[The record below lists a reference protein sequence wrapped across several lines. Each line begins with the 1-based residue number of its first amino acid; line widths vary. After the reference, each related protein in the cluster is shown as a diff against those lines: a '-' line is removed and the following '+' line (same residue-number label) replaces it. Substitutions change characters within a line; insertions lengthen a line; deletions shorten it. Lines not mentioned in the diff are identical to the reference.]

1 MKNIVQTLL
10 VAAFLISLLT
20 VSAQQKSIYLYSRT
34 YLPNQ
39 DAFVEFNA
47 PPGNLVLSLERVL
60 EPEQVLLGQKNI
72 RKPVL
77 PSNAKT
83 KVIRRVTRRLT
94 TDGYDRYSF
103 GKLPVGVY
111 AVRAIRGQTKTSIL
125 MLVSDLGLV
134 VKRGATKALTYS
146 VNRFSGTPKVSSVW
160 LWDAGIKD
168 QTLSSKDGVADLEVN
183 KKSEPVFLARAGNA
197 WALSGGYWN
206 SYEDTKIKGYIYTD
220 RPVYRPGH
228 RVEFKGT
235 LRDAKTLKAISG
247 KDITVT
253 VRASQ
258 DDSEVFKKDL
268 QTNDFGSFNA
278 GLDLTLEAVTG
289 TYYVSASIKGDTSE
303 NYSGTF
309 IVEAYQKPEYSV
321 TVTPSRER
329 AVQGD
334 RVKFK
339 ISADYLFGGKVSG
352 AKVTYFVTK
361 ANYYAY
367 TYDGETYDGSS
378 ESADYGSDL
387 VIREEARLDQNGSLE
402 VSLPLEKNPN
412 AQALSYRIQAEVED
426 ESRRTVAGN
435 ARVIAFPSALN
446 VSSRTSDYIYQ
457 PGDTITSTVNT
468 SDLNDKPISG
478 VVSLEVVRE
487 SWVKVNND
495 YKSVSTSLFT
505 RSVKTGADG
514 VGILNFKAPQ
524 GGGYN
529 IIAKAKDS
537 AGRVS
542 RSESFIWVLSDNQ
555 DWYWN
560 YRELEIK
567 LDQKNYK
574 IGDTATALIGS
585 PKPGVPVLVT
595 LEQDGI
601 KRFELVR
608 SQGAAIRYR
617 FKITKDMQPNIF
629 ISAVLASE
637 GNFFSNTATVR
648 VPVTD
653 AFLKVAITPDKAKY
667 LPGEKG
673 KLEIAVTDVNGK
685 GVPAELGVGV
695 IDEAIYLVR
704 SDNTPDIRAFYYGT
718 RGNLVGY
725 STSDGF
731 SFEVEAQILAG
742 LKPETTSARFAQNKE
757 DSAAKVAAP
766 GDSPNTPRKDFRDTA
781 LWIPNV
787 VTDSGG
793 RATLEV
799 TYPDNLTT
807 YRTTARG
814 ITTDAK
820 VGQGTGKSLVTKDVL
835 TRLITPSFLVR
846 GDSSVLSSITN
857 NTTENAITAQ
867 QKLELQNLETTGSA
881 DRQYPL
887 AAKARERTDYTVTA
901 SKSGTATA
909 TASVISNGGTDAMQL
924 NVPVLPRGF
933 QDRQGFAANV
943 SEGVKTLNIPNDA
956 NLETAKLRVYITPNL
971 TGAVAPALEYLVGY
985 PYGCTEQ
992 TMSRFLPALLAK
1004 QTIGLN
1010 GLPQATIDQIPA
1022 ITKAGVKRLLDF
1034 QHGDGGWGFWQTDS
1048 STLEMSAYVL
1058 HGLVKAK
1065 QAGAKVPNAAL
1076 ENAVKYISKT
1086 VQDAKLEQGERAYA
1100 YRALAEAGRVNVDA
1114 LQRFSRRTELEP
1126 YALANAAIG
1135 LSKVGKTQDAK
1146 DVLDR
1151 LKAKRIDRDRGIH
1164 WEKPKKLYDWY
1175 YYWDDNDIQTTAVA
1189 LEAIAKLEPASPLLP
1204 KISNWILK
1212 NRSGARWVSTQDTAS
1227 VIQAAIALPK
1237 ASTTATAST
1246 SSIVLNGASVEATTL
1261 PSSAGTQSLEL
1272 PINNLKAGKNTL
1284 EVQNSDPN
1292 TLYSTELSIVREPS
1306 ELKSSDA
1313 SGLKVNR
1320 RYEKLEAKWDAKQ
1333 NRYVYARKP
1342 LLSAGKLQPVT
1353 VGDMVLVTL
1362 YVKSLEGRMQ
1372 YVLVS
1377 DPIPAGMKA
1386 LDERSLSIT
1395 DVSSGDNYYDW
1406 NYWYSGRDIRDERV
1420 DLYAYSLVGTQT
1432 MQYILRAQTPGKY
1445 TALPANASL
1454 MYDPEVTGQSAA
1466 STFTIRDRGQ

>member
-1 MKNIVQTLL
+1 MIAV
-10 VAAFLISLLT
+10 FLMSFLT

-77 PSNAKT
+77 PANAKT
-83 KVIRRVTRRLT
+83 RVIRRVTRRLIS
-94 TDGYDRYSF
+94 DGYDRFNF
-103 GKLPVGVY
+103 GKLAVGVY
-111 AVRAIRGQTKTSIL
+111 AVRATKGQTRTSIL

-134 VKRGATKALTYS
+134 VKRAPTRALTYT
-146 VNRFSGTPKVSSVW
+146 VNRFSGIPKIASVW
-160 LWDAGIKD
+160 IWDAGIKD
-168 QTLSSKDGVADLEVN
+168 QALTGKDGVAQLELG
-183 KKSEPVFLARAGNA
+183 KKSNPVFLARAGNA
-197 WALSGGYWN
+197 WALSDGSWN

-228 RVEFKGT
+228 HVEFKGT
-235 LRDAKTLKAISG
+235 LRDAKTLKAIAG
-247 KDITVT
+247 KDISVT
-253 VRASQ
+253 IRASQ
-258 DDSEVFKKDL
+258 DDSEVFKSDL
-268 QTNDFGSFNA
+268 KTSDFGSFNA
-278 GLDLTLEAVTG
+278 GFDLSLEAVTG
-289 TYYVSASIKGDTSE
+289 SYYISANLKGDNSE
-303 NYSGTF
+303 SYQGSF

-378 ESADYGSDL
+378 ETSDYGSDL

-402 VSLPLEKNPN
+402 VSLPLEKNPD

-435 ARVIAFPSALN
+435 ARVIAFPSAVN

-468 SDLNDKPISG
+468 SDLNDKPIASL
-478 VVSLEVVRE
+478 VSLELVRE
-487 SWVKVNND
+487 SWIKVKNE
-495 YKSVSTSLFT
+495 YKSVSTTLFT
-505 RSVKTGADG
+505 RSIKTGADG
-514 VGILNFKAPQ
+514 VGIVNFKAPQ
-524 GGGYN
+524 GGGYS
-529 IIAKAKDS
+529 IIARARDG

-542 RSESFIWVLSDNQ
+542 KSESFVWVLSDNQ

-574 IGDTATALIGS
+574 VGDTATALIGS
-585 PKPGVPVLVT
+585 PKPGTPVLVT

-601 KRFELVR
+601 RRYELVR

-617 FKITKDMQPNIF
+617 FKITKDMQPNVF
-629 ISAVLASE
+629 ISAVLASD
-637 GNFFSNTATVR
+637 GSFYSSTATVR

-653 AFLKVAITPDKAKY
+653 AFLKVAITADKAKY

-704 SDNTPDIRAFYYGT
+704 SDDTPDIRGFYYGT

-725 STSDGF
+725 NTSEGF
-731 SFEVEAQILAG
+731 SFEVQTLVLAG
-742 LKPETTSARFAQNKE
+742 AKPETTEARFAQNKE
-757 DSAAKVAAP
+757 DSAKAAAP
-766 GDSPNTPRKDFRDTA
+766 GDNPNTPRKDFRDTA
-781 LWIPNV
+781 LWVPNL
-787 VTDSGG
+787 VTDENG

-799 TYPDNLTT
+799 SYPDNLTT

-814 ITTDAK
+814 ITQDAK

-835 TRLITPSFLVR
+835 TRLITPTFMVR

-857 NTTENAITAQ
+857 NTIDSSITAQ
-867 QKLELQNLETTGSA
+867 QKLELQNLETQGSM
-881 DRQYPL
+881 DRQYQL

-909 TASVISNGGTDAMQL
+909 VSSVVSQGGTDAMQL
-924 NVPVLPRGF
+924 SIPVLPRGF
-933 QDRQGFAANV
+933 EQYQGWAANV
-943 SEGVKTLNIPNDA
+943 SEGVKTLSIPNDA

-971 TGAVAPALEYLVGY
+971 AGAVAPALEYLVGY

-1010 GLPQATIDQIPA
+1010 GLEQATIDQIPA

-1034 QHGDGGWGFWQTDS
+1034 QHGDGGWGFWQTDD

-1065 QAGAKVPNAAL
+1065 QTGAKVPNAAL
-1076 ENAVKYISKT
+1076 ENAVKYVAKT
-1086 VQDAKLEQGERAYA
+1086 VQDGKLEQGERAYA
-1100 YRALAEAGRVNVDA
+1100 YRSLAEAGRVNVDS
-1114 LQRFSRRTELEP
+1114 LQRFARRTELEP
-1126 YALANAAIG
+1126 YSLANAAIA
-1135 LSKVGKTQDAK
+1135 LAKVGKTQAAK

-1151 LKAKRIDRDRGIH
+1151 LIAKRIDRDRGIH
-1164 WEKPKKLYDWY
+1164 WEKPKKPYDWY
-1175 YYWDDNDIQTTAVA
+1175 YYWDDNNIQTTAA
-1189 LEAIAKLEPASPLLP
+1189 SLEALAKLEPNSPLLP
-1204 KISNWILK
+1204 KVSNWLLK

-1227 VIQAAIALPK
+1227 VIEAALALPK
-1237 ASTTATAST
+1237 TAASTASD
-1246 SSIVLNGASVEATTL
+1246 SSILLNGSSLTLKEL

-1272 PINNLKAGKNTL
+1272 PVDSLKAGQNTL
-1284 EVQNSDPN
+1284 EVQNADPN
-1292 TLYSTELSIVREPS
+1292 TLYSAELKYVREPN
-1306 ELKSSDA
+1306 ELKS
-1313 SGLKVNR
+1313 
-1320 RYEKLEAKWDAKQ
+1320 E
-1333 NRYVYARKP
+1333 
-1342 LLSAGKLQPVT
+1342 
-1353 VGDMVLVTL
+1353 
-1362 YVKSLEGRMQ
+1362 
-1372 YVLVS
+1372 
-1377 DPIPAGMKA
+1377 
-1386 LDERSLSIT
+1386 
-1395 DVSSGDNYYDW
+1395 
-1406 NYWYSGRDIRDERV
+1406 
-1420 DLYAYSLVGTQT
+1420 
-1432 MQYILRAQTPGKY
+1432 
-1445 TALPANASL
+1445 
-1454 MYDPEVTGQSAA
+1454 
-1466 STFTIRDRGQ
+1466 

>member
-10 VAAFLISLLT
+10 VAAFLVSFLT

-77 PSNAKT
+77 PTNAKT

-94 TDGYDRYSF
+94 SDGYDRFSF

-111 AVRAIRGQTKTSIL
+111 AVRATKGQTKTSIL
-125 MLVSDLGLV
+125 MIVSDLGLV
-134 VKRGATKALTYS
+134 VKRAPTKALTYS
-146 VNRFSGTPKVSSVW
+146 VNRFSGTPKIASVW
-160 LWDAGIKD
+160 LWDGGIKD
-168 QTLSSKDGVADLEVN
+168 QTLSNKDGIAQLEVG
-183 KKSEPVFLARAGNA
+183 KKSDPIFLARAGNS
-197 WALSGGYWN
+197 WALSGGSWN
-206 SYEDTKIKGYIYTD
+206 SYEETKIKGYIYTD

-228 RVEFKGT
+228 HVEFKGT
-235 LRDAKTLKAISG
+235 LRDAKSLKAISS
-247 KDITVT
+247 KEITVT

-268 QTNDFGSFNA
+268 KTGDFGSFNS
-278 GLDLTLEAVTG
+278 GFDLTLEAVTG
-289 TYYVSASIKGDTSE
+289 TYYISANLKGDTNES
-303 NYSGTF
+303 YQGSF

-321 TVTPSRER
+321 TVKPSRDR

-339 ISADYLFGGKVSG
+339 INADYLFGGKVSG

-367 TYDGETYDGSS
+367 TYDGETYDGSG
-378 ESADYGSDL
+378 ETADYGSDL
-387 VIREEARLDQNGSLE
+387 VIREEARLDKNGSLE

-435 ARVIAFPSALN
+435 ARVIAFPSAVN

-468 SDLNDKPISG
+468 SDLNDKPISS
-478 VVSLEVVRE
+478 VVSLELVRE
-487 SWVKVNND
+487 SWIKVKND
-495 YKSVSTSLFT
+495 YKSVSTTLFT
-505 RSVKTGADG
+505 RSIKTGADG
-514 VGILNFKAPQ
+514 VGIVNFKAPQ

-529 IIAKAKDS
+529 IIARARDG

-542 RSESFIWVLSDNQ
+542 KSESFVWVLSDNQ

-574 IGDTATALIGS
+574 VGDTATALIGS
-585 PKPGVPVLVT
+585 PKPGAPVLVT

-601 KRFELVR
+601 RRYEVVR
-608 SQGAAIRYR
+608 SQSAAIRYR
-617 FKITKDMQPNIF
+617 FKITKDMQPNVY
-629 ISAVLASE
+629 ISAVMASD
-637 GNFFSNTATVR
+637 GSFYSSSASVR

-704 SDNTPDIRAFYYGT
+704 ADDTPDIRGFYYGT

-725 STSDGF
+725 NTSEGF
-731 SFEVEAQILAG
+731 SFEVEKSILAAQ
-742 LKPETTSARFAQNKE
+742 KPETGRARFAQNKE
-757 DSAAKVAAP
+757 DSAAKQAAP

-781 LWIPNV
+781 LWVPNL
-787 VTDSGG
+787 VTDENG

-799 TYPDNLTT
+799 SYPDNLTT

-814 ITTDAK
+814 ITQDAK

-857 NTTENAITAQ
+857 NTTENSITAQ
-867 QKLELQNLETTGSA
+867 QKLELQNLETTGST

-887 AAKARERTDYTVTA
+887 TAKARERTDYTVTA

-909 TASVISNGGTDAMQL
+909 VSSVSSQGGSDAMQL
-924 NVPVLPRGF
+924 SIPVLPRGF
-933 QDRQGFAANV
+933 EQYQGWAANV
-943 SEGVKTLNIPNDA
+943 SEGAKTLSVPNDA
-956 NLETAKLRVYITPNL
+956 NLESAKLRVYITPNL

-992 TMSRFLPALLAK
+992 TMSRFLPALLAQK
-1004 QTIGLN
+1004 TIGLN
-1010 GLPQATIDQIPA
+1010 GLTQATIDQIPA
-1022 ITKAGVKRLLDF
+1022 ITKAGIKRLLDF
-1034 QHGDGGWGFWQTDS
+1034 QHSDGGWGFWQTDT

-1076 ENAVKYISKT
+1076 ENAIKYISKT
-1086 VQDAKLEQGERAYA
+1086 VQDGKLEQGERAYA
-1100 YRALAEAGRVNVDA
+1100 YRSLAEAGRVNVDA
-1114 LQRFSRRTELEP
+1114 LQRFSRRTELDP

-1135 LSKVGKTQDAK
+1135 LAKIGKTTDAK

-1151 LKAKRIDRDRGIH
+1151 LKAKRIERDRGIH

-1189 LEAIAKLEPASPLLP
+1189 LEAIAKLEPSSPLLP
-1204 KISNWILK
+1204 KVSNWVLK

-1227 VIQAAIALPK
+1227 VIEAALALPK
-1237 ASTTATAST
+1237 APAATNST
-1246 SSIVLNGASVEATTL
+1246 SSIALNGASITPKEL

-1272 PINNLKAGKNTL
+1272 PIDSLKAGQNTL
-1284 EVQNSDPN
+1284 EVQNTDPN
-1292 TLYSTELSIVREPS
+1292 TLYSAELKYSREPT
-1306 ELKSSDA
+1306 ELKSSDS
-1313 SGLKVNR
+1313 SGLRVNR
-1320 RYEKLEAKWDAKQ
+1320 KYEKLEAKWDAKQ
-1333 NRYVYARKP
+1333 NRYVYGRKP
-1342 LLSAGKLQPVT
+1342 LLSAGKLQPIT

-1395 DVSSGDNYYDW
+1395 GVSSGDNYYDW